1 MAMPRRRGL
10 QPCPIDYLAPGQEWP
25 DGDLLADAPDVAKF
39 VQKLVQR
46 LNKEC
51 SSDQTPSVYAVAKK
65 ANINSQTVFNLL
77 SGKTW
82 GDLPILYKLEAAIA
96 HNLWTHDHLP
106 EGWHLRRLGEPHRS
120 RNAVD

>member
-82 GDLPILYKLEAAIA
+82 GDLPIIYKLEAAIA

-106 EGWHLRRLGEPHRS
+106 EGWDLRHLGEPHR
-120 RNAVD
+120 